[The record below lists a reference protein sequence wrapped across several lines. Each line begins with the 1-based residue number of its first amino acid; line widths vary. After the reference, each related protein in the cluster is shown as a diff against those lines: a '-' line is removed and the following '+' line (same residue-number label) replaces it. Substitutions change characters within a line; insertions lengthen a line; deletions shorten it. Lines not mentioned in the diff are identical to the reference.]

1 MPTNSFR
8 TTSHD
13 LLDQL
18 QPASGSPFVCPG
30 SSVAISRSIHLARLN
45 AAWPGCDQCEWRF
58 DSEGLA
64 ERTVQETDRIRTHRI
79 DGIRR
84 TEFGIRGQ
92 YINDLDRQTAAD
104 LTRIFCAC
112 LHEQSSQVDPRA
124 DERTGVNP
132 MSPNLVTT
140 FPIREGEAPAKR
152 LETLNIESRSGSA
165 GASPSL
171 APASPALNRATFQSI
186 APVVVG
192 YDGRSASV
200 DLAIG
205 VVAAS
210 REFGLP
216 VIDIGRCTAAS
227 ILEAARSF
235 RECSGAIIV
244 TGAGSPNAWAGL
256 DVFDR
261 SGDTVPVVWKD
272 VGVQL
277 EHISSD
283 TGAFLK
289 LQLPD
294 TATRMRWARRLTRQS
309 GPHNVVSFED
319 RYRDWLLRWYPKQ
332 SNLRILVRTDDDLI
346 QQRLAWISEV
356 TGLEIICR
364 SLHDSSVPPHVSM
377 TVTVPEDDRQFQII
391 NAANQRVTAD
401 RLALMLNRAMHSQSA
416 HVTAH
421 ADAASGRFWI
431 SDAARIGS
439 PGSAESI
446 RDALVTLGLVS
457 RLIESKRLN
466 SEM

>member
-1 MPTNSFR
+1 MSINSFR

-18 QPASGSPFVCPG
+18 QPVSGSPFVCPG
-30 SSVAISRSIHLARLN
+30 STVAISRSIHLARLN

-64 ERTVQETDRIRTHRI
+64 ERTVQETDRIRSHRI

-84 TEFGIRGQ
+84 TEFGVRGQ

-112 LHEQSSQVDPRA
+112 LHEQSSQIDPRA
-124 DERTGVNP
+124 DQ
-132 MSPNLVTT
+132 
-140 FPIREGEAPAKR
+140 
-152 LETLNIESRSGSA
+152 RSGVGVPAQVSNLPLVGNAAADSA
-165 GASPSL
+165 L
-171 APASPALNRATFQSI
+171 ATFQSI

-216 VIDIGRCTAAS
+216 IIDIGRCTAAS

-235 RECSGAIIV
+235 RECSGAILV

-261 SGDTVPVVWKD
+261 DGDTVPVVWKD

-277 EHISSD
+277 EHISTD
-283 TGAFLK
+283 AGAFLK

-294 TATRMRWARRLTRQS
+294 TANRVRWARRLTRQS
-309 GPHNVVSFED
+309 GTHNVVSFED
-319 RYRDWLLRWYPKQ
+319 RYRDWLLKWYPKQ
-332 SNLRILVRTDDDLI
+332 STLRILVRTDDDLI

-356 TGLEIICR
+356 TGLEMICR
-364 SLHDSSVPPHVSM
+364 SSHDSSVPPHIAM
-377 TVTVPEDDRQFQII
+377 TMTLPEDDRQFQII
-391 NAANQRVTAD
+391 NAAHQIVTAE

-421 ADAASGRFWI
+421 ADTASGRFWI

-446 RDALVTLGLVS
+446 RDALATLGLVS
-457 RLIESKRLN
+457 RLMENKRLN
-466 SEM
+466 RELQ